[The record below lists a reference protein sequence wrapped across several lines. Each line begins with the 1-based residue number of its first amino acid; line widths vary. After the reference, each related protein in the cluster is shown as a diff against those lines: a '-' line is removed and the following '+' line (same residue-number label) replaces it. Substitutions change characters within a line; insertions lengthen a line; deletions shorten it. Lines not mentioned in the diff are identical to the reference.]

1 MDTTLRWPRDG
12 TCRGDRS
19 IVAMTPEMIC
29 CGDART
35 PSWHN
40 HKKCWPQGP
49 CQQGLSSP
57 SQQWVVPVLGSE
69 TAVAQYRPDAPT
81 PVIKASEPSPH
92 KLPSG
97 TVAGSTTPGADPAG
111 PVISASEPSPH
122 RLPSGTVAGSTTPG
136 IDPAGPVISASE
148 PPGKDDQI
156 SLLVM
161 MGGGTSRDCR

>member
-1 MDTTLRWPRDG
+1 M
-12 TCRGDRS
+12 
-19 IVAMTPEMIC
+19 
-29 CGDART
+29 
-35 PSWHN
+35 
-40 HKKCWPQGP
+40 
-49 CQQGLSSP
+49 
-57 SQQWVVPVLGSE
+57 
-69 TAVAQYRPDAPT
+69 
-81 PVIKASEPSPH
+81 IKASEPSPH

-161 MGGGTSRDCR
+161 MGGGTSKDCPGEAELRQNTSATCHMTACGQRAKSPAVQLHSIRQTLTCRWQMSPNIVAEARKPK